1 MIDLKLGRLITGW
14 RVEDGLLCCSRPLL
28 FYKHTGEECHNN
40 KVYFGSSWKGERET
54 CSLFIILFRK
64 FKKIKRIL
72 NPFFS
77 PLWILKEKNIRMHP
91 YENTYFD
98 QMLYY
103 VTYVT
108 YFYGIRSS
116 RSWVVSKM
124 FDLDAWV
131 WPKLIIGV
139 FPAKRN

>member
-64 FKKIKRIL
+64 FKKIKRVL

-77 PLWILKEKNIRMHP
+77 PLWILKEKKHQNASLWKYLLWP
-91 YENTYFD
+91 DAVF
-98 QMLYY
+98 L
-103 VTYVT
+103 TYVT

-139 FPAKRN
+139 FSAKRN